1 MIRILVVQPLSC
13 VWLFVTPWTAACHA
27 SPSLGVC
34 SASCPLTWWCH
45 PTISS
50 FVIPF
55 SSALSLSQHQ
65 GLFQWVSS
73 CIRWP
78 KYWSFSISPANE
90 YSRLIHFKI
99 DWFDLLAVQGT
110 LKTLGI
116 LRNVEKKIFF
126 SMNCASKTDLIRNS
140 EVLLEVKYWIL
151 APFPCFNRTSSLLPI

>member
-1 MIRILVVQPLSC
+1 MSDSLWPHGPQHALLPHLLEFVQLHVHWVGDAIQPSHH
-13 VWLFVTPWTAACHA
+13 WS
-27 SPSLGVC
+27 SPS
-34 SASCPLTWWCH
+34 PL
-45 PTISS
+45 PSIFPSIRV
-50 FVIPF
+50 FF
-55 SSALSLSQHQ
+55 NESAL
-65 GLFQWVSS
+65 

-78 KYWSFSISPANE
+78 KYWSFSISSANE